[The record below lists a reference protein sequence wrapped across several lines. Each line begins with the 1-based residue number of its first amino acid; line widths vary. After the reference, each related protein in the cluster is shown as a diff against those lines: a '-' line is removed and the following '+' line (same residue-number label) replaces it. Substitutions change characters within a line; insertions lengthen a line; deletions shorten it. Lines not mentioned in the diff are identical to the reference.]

1 MNKILL
7 AVAVLATLWWLAPL
21 LPFIMLM
28 IALVAFIVA
37 FARILM
43 PP

>member
-1 MNKILL
+1 MNKIPLV
-7 AVAVLATLWWLAPL
+7 VAVLATLWLLAPL
-21 LPFIMLM
+21 LPFIILM
-28 IALVAFIVA
+28 IALVGFIVA